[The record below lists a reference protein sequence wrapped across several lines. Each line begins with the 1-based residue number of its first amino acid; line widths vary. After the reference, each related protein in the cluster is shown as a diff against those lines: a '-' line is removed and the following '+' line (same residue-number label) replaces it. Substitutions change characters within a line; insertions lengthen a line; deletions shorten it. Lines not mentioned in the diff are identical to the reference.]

1 MTGGSIS
8 FKIHPMDPNKNKSEE
23 KDKIL
28 KKDFQFARYVYLSL
42 YAVLVISLIV
52 ILN

>member
-1 MTGGSIS
+1 
-8 FKIHPMDPNKNKSEE
+8 MDPNKNKSEE

-42 YAVLVISLIV
+42 YAVLVISRLITRTAYKERYTY
-52 ILN
+52 LAN

>member
-1 MTGGSIS
+1 ME
-8 FKIHPMDPNKNKSEE
+8 PNKNQLEE
-23 KDKIL
+23 KDEIL
-28 KKDFQFARYVYLSL
+28 KKDFQFSRYVYLSL

>member
-1 MTGGSIS
+1 M
-8 FKIHPMDPNKNKSEE
+8 HPMESNKNQSKE
-23 KDKIL
+23 KDQIL
-28 KKDFQFARYVYLSL
+28 KKDFQFARYVYLAV

>member
-1 MTGGSIS
+1 
-8 FKIHPMDPNKNKSEE
+8 MDPNKNKSKE
-23 KDKIL
+23 KDQIL

>member
-1 MTGGSIS
+1 ME
-8 FKIHPMDPNKNKSEE
+8 PNKNQSEV